1 MIKYYG
7 GRTFIGSA
15 FVGSVVMITNDIE
28 KFLQ

>member
-1 MIKYYG
+1 MIKYYV

-15 FVGSVVMITNDIE
+15 FVGSVFIMTNDIE